1 MLKCEKRSIERDF
14 KNLEVPAQLVTTRAT
29 HQLTT
34 PQVFQM
40 QLINHTGVF
49 SSFKLAIYTFC
60 TKTLRWTNYPIFLL
74 NRFLASSQVQL
85 RPAKLTNLDS
95 RTHLV
100 YGFPFRPKCFE
111 NGAVNFSY
119 AQNAPI
125 STTSTTVLPGFTPP
139 WQHQKDGIPS
149 LDGGEKHLIVNSI
162 IENHLLSL
170 VADQSG
176 YDQVQLINALRW

>member
-1 MLKCEKRSIERDF
+1 MLKCEKTFNWERF
-14 KNLEVPAQLVTTRAT
+14 QKPEGSSSVSHPRGT
-29 HQLTT
+29 HQVRT

-125 STTSTTVLPGFTPP
+125 STTSTTVIAWIHPP

-162 IENHLLSL
+162 IENHSLSL
-170 VADQSG
+170 VADQSAPSKC
-176 YDQVQLINALRW
+176 N

>member
-1 MLKCEKRSIERDF
+1 MY
-14 KNLEVPAQLVTTRAT
+14 
-29 HQLTT
+29 
-34 PQVFQM
+34 
-40 QLINHTGVF
+40 LIHL
-49 SSFKLAIYTFC
+49 KLAINTFAQ
-60 TKTLRWTNYPIFLL
+60 KLSNEQIILFFWL
-74 NRFLASSQVQL
+74 NRFIASSQVQF

-125 STTSTTVLPGFTPP
+125 STTSTTVIAWIHPP

-162 IENHLLSL
+162 IENHSLSL

-176 YDQVQLINALRW
+176 SIQVQLINALRW